1 MKKILVL
8 ILTISS
14 FLAANNIQLM
24 HASSVGEVSVS
35 MNDKTFL
42 KSVNYL
48 ENTGLIPFDRG
59 ATLGVS
65 PINSNN
71 TVEFSLD
78 DLGHGD
84 HIISAVGPSY
94 NSREVKLVSSNIRTF
109 SNSREHFALKILN
122 GFVNEPSVDVFI
134 EDNLVFENLNYGEYS
149 NYIQLEIGFQNI
161 SLVDHYSG
169 YELGRYAVNLNDR
182 GNETG
187 VLVISGKFDRAFAN
201 LKLINPT
208 GSVISVFEV
217 NLEVSSGDD
226 NQNEESRDITE
237 TAQVQI
243 VHNSPYPVVDVYVD
257 GALALEDVPYRAST
271 GLVDLPVN
279 TEVGIAPAD
288 GDVIATFPF
297 ELAENGTYVVVASGI
312 LGDDAHPFNILAST
326 LATAAVDNDHF
337 ALKVMH
343 GVTDAPAVDIY
354 ADGNLLVENLAYGEF
369 QGYLQVPVGDYTLD
383 ITGHGSTDPVASFSA
398 PLSSFGGGSGV
409 VYASGFLAPAETD
422 SAFALVL
429 TTPNGD
435 VITLPATETALS
447 VNNDN
452 FVNISKD
459 YIIHQNYPNPFNPTT
474 SIQYELLSDSK
485 LNITLYDML
494 GNVVDELYDG
504 FQTSGNKSIKWDAR
518 NSSGELVSAG
528 IYFYKIQVG
537 NSSQVKRMIFLK

>member
-1 MKKILVL
+1 M
-8 ILTISS
+8 
-14 FLAANNIQLM
+14 
-24 HASSVGEVSVS
+24 
-35 MNDKTFL
+35 
-42 KSVNYL
+42 
-48 ENTGLIPFDRG
+48 
-59 ATLGVS
+59 
-65 PINSNN
+65 
-71 TVEFSLD
+71 
-78 DLGHGD
+78 
-84 HIISAVGPSY
+84 
-94 NSREVKLVSSNIRTF
+94 
-109 SNSREHFALKILN
+109 
-122 GFVNEPSVDVFI
+122 
-134 EDNLVFENLNYGEYS
+134 
-149 NYIQLEIGFQNI
+149 
-161 SLVDHYSG
+161 
-169 YELGRYAVNLNDR
+169 
-182 GNETG
+182 
-187 VLVISGKFDRAFAN
+187 
-201 LKLINPT
+201 
-208 GSVISVFEV
+208 
-217 NLEVSSGDD
+217 NLEVTGGDD
-226 NQNEESRDITE
+226 NQNEESRDVIE

-312 LGDDAHPFNILAST
+312 VGDDAHPFNLLAST
-326 LATAAVDNDHF
+326 LATSAVDNDHF

-409 VYASGFLAPAETD
+409 VYASGFLAPAATD

-435 VITLPATETALS
+435 VVTLPAAETAFNGTAQVQIVHNSPYPVVDVYVDGALALEDVPYRASTGLVDLPVNTEVGIAPADGDVIATFPFELAENGTYVVVASGIVGDDAHPFNLLASTLATSAVDNDHFALKVMHGVTDAPAVDIYADGNLLVENLAYGEFQGYLQVPVGDYTLDITGHGSTDPVASFSAPLSSFGGGSGVVYASGFLAPAATDSAFALVLTTPNGDVVTLPAAETALS

-452 FVNISKD
+452 FVSIAKD
-459 YIIHQNYPNPFNPTT
+459 YIIYQNYPNPFNPTT
-474 SIQYELLSDSK
+474 SIQYELLTDSK
-485 LNITLYDML
+485 LNITIYDML

-518 NSSGELVSAG
+518 NTSGELVSAG
-528 IYFYKIQVG
+528 MYFYKIQVG
-537 NSSQVKRMIFLK
+537 NSSQVKRMMFLK